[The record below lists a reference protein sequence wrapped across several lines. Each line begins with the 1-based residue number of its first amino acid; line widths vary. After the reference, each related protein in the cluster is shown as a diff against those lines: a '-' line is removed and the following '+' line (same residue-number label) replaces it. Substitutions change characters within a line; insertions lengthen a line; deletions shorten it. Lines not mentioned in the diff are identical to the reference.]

1 MRAVV
6 IRPNEEASLKDD
18 AGLMDKASLM
28 DGVSLMDEASFSSFF
43 FFFFFFKTKVIF
55 ILDSCPPHSCL
66 CLCDKAGIILK
77 LCLPHFLC
85 ACVYCGLV
93 RRLTA

>member
-18 AGLMDKASLM
+18 AGWM
-28 DGVSLMDEASFSSFF
+28 DGVSLMDEASFSSF

-93 RRLTA
+93 RRLTT

>member
-1 MRAVV
+1 MRAGV

-28 DGVSLMDEASFSSFF
+28 DGVSLMDEASFSSS

-55 ILDSCPPHSCL
+55 ILISCPPHSYL
-66 CLCDKAGIILK
+66 CLCDKAGKFLK

-93 RRLTA
+93 RRLTT

>member
-43 FFFFFFKTKVIF
+43 FFFPF
-55 ILDSCPPHSCL
+55 
-66 CLCDKAGIILK
+66 
-77 LCLPHFLC
+77 
-85 ACVYCGLV
+85 
-93 RRLTA
+93 